1 MLANAGVPVGNQAV
15 ILAGINDS
23 VPIMKNLCMT

>member
-1 MLANAGVPVGNQAV
+1 MLANAGVPVGNQV